1 MTHRLGRE
9 IMGFGL
15 FAKECLC
22 VQGCGFGIDGKFAG
36 LGVRNL
42 FRKDHVRFNFQ
53 DFAGCNLK
61 HAVESGTC
69 HVAGNS
75 LGLGR
80 SISPREF
87 NDAYRFGSELITE
100 QLKIRM
106 KQCIYDQC
114 TLM

>member
-1 MTHRLGRE
+1 
-9 IMGFGL
+9 MGFGL
-15 FAKECLC
+15 FAKESLC
-22 VQGCGFGIDGKFAG
+22 VQGCGFSVDGEFAG

-42 FRKDHVRFNFQ
+42 FRKDHVRLNFQ

-69 HVAGNS
+69 HVSGNS
-75 LGLGR
+75 LVLGSGL
-80 SISPREF
+80 SLREF

>member
-1 MTHRLGRE
+1 
-9 IMGFGL
+9 MGFGL
-15 FAKECLC
+15 FAKESLC

-36 LGVRNL
+36 LVVGYF
-42 FRKDHVRFNFQ
+42 FRKDLVRLYFK
-53 DFAGCNLK
+53 DFTGCNLK

-75 LGLGR
+75 LVLGR

-106 KQCIYDQC
+106 KQCIYGQC